1 MKKEYSI
8 GQICKLYNL
17 GADSLRYYEKKGVLT
32 PKRKENGYRT
42 YELKHLFK
50 LNIIKDLRKL
60 GFSINQIKDY
70 FEKRNIDST
79 IELMQSEINLVEKEI
94 RILLSLKE
102 NLEEKLESIV
112 SLKNIECIEKIE
124 IKSIKERKIIIM
136 GTPSEDSSEIDLAF
150 RKLEM
155 QEEDKLFLL
164 GNKNMGVFLSR
175 KGVEDGDY
183 SRYSHAFFFINPNS
197 GEFDAIIP
205 KRDFVCLTY
214 KGSYKKSHKYFEKI
228 MNYIKEKGYIL
239 KGAPMEIY
247 RIDIH
252 ETEVEDEFVTEIQV
266 PVEKIK

>member
-8 GQICKLYNL
+8 GQICRLYNL

-42 YELKHLFK
+42 YEIEHLFK

-70 FEKRNIDST
+70 FEKRNMDST
-79 IELMQSEINLVEKEI
+79 IELIQSEINLVEKEI
-94 RILLSLKE
+94 VLLRSLKE

-112 SLKNIECIEKIE
+112 SLKNMESDEKME
-124 IKSIKERKIIIM
+124 IKSIEERKIIMM

-175 KGVEDGDY
+175 KGVEEGDY

-197 GEFDAIIP
+197 DDFDALIP

-228 MNYIKEKGYIL
+228 MDYIDKEGYVL
-239 KGAPMEIY
+239 KGPPMEIY
-247 RIDIH
+247 RVDIH
-252 ETEVEDEFVTEIQV
+252 ETEVEAEFITEIQV
-266 PVEKIK
+266 PIQKI